1 MNKEKD
7 RFDLEQEIMGAW
19 HIIDDLR
26 TLLDSWDTLTEDKR
40 LNILIGV
47 ADLYDMKF
55 DTMFNTYERLIA
67 NQQLK
72 PRDQRLSTY
81 EDLLNREYAEDFV
94 DRYGSNC

>member
-26 TLLDSWDTLTEDKR
+26 TLLDSWDTLTEDRR
-40 LNILIGV
+40 LNILIGM

-55 DTMFNTYERLIA
+55 DTMFNTFERLIA